1 MRDAKSTAK
10 VLPSYRASELQNNQM
25 ASDEWRPVNG
35 EVASTT
41 GKFGVDLESSQNFA
55 LKSNVS
61 SRSLENTRNFNST
74 AKMNMRA
81 ALVGLGGQ
89 NN

>member
-1 MRDAKSTAK
+1 MMRDAESRGNAM
-10 VLPSYRASELQNNQM
+10 PSYREHNQNNELVEN
-25 ASDEWRPVNG
+25 SEWNLAHG

-41 GKFGVDLESSQNFA
+41 GKFGADFESSQNFA

-81 ALVGLGGQ
+81 ALVGIVS
-89 NN
+89 